1 MGKQMLTFRSFRAF
15 IIASPLLF
23 LIAGCGALY
32 KVKPV
37 VEGPLPDS
45 AREAVAGGLRLR
57 AAPLFADEESQE
69 LFEANLPLAGL
80 LPVRVEIINSGSA
93 PVDIKGARFRL
104 RDAEGQEWKFRT
116 ARQAV
121 SRILTANRITLY
133 NPRSRAQFE
142 EAVKTY
148 ALDTTRPLA
157 PMERRRGL
165 IFFQTAKKEAVRNP
179 RGLILSIEKLQQ
191 PLQVQLN

>member
-1 MGKQMLTFRSFRAF
+1 MEKVMVAFRTLRAL
-15 IIASPLLF
+15 IIASPLL
-23 LIAGCGALY
+23 LLMAGCGALY

-37 VEGPLPDS
+37 VEGPLPDT
-45 AREAVAGGLRLR
+45 AREAEAGALRLR

-80 LPVRVEIINSGSA
+80 LPIRVEIINGGDA
-93 PVDIKGARFRL
+93 PVDIKSARFRL

-121 SRILTANRITLY
+121 SRILTANKITLY

-142 EAVKTY
+142 EAIKTY

-157 PMERRRGL
+157 PSERRRGL

-179 RGLILSIEKLQQ
+179 PGLILSVEKLQQ
-191 PLQVQLN
+191 PLEVRLN